1 MGLRAKEIVLGLDAQ
16 KAHERLKAS
25 HDHDSVSIVRRV
37 KSLRF
42 SLLADCQYGEVVKR
56 GRIPNALKLKHGLE
70 NLYVCDLP
78 SYWRL
83 LYTIVRVGDK
93 PSIVVVEI
101 VDHDAYNKWFPS
113 DR

>member
-1 MGLRAKEIVLGLDAQ
+1 MALRAKEVILGVDAQ
-16 KAHERLKAS
+16 RAYDNLNGS

-37 KSLRF
+37 KNLKLI
-42 SLLADCQYGEVVKR
+42 LLADCLYGEVVKK
-56 GRIPNALKLKHGLE
+56 GRIPNALRLRHGLE

-93 PSIVVVEI
+93 PCIVVVEI

>member
-1 MGLRAKEIVLGLDAQ
+1 MALRAKEIVLGVDAQ
-16 KAHERLKAS
+16 KAYENLKDS
-25 HDHDSVSIVRRV
+25 HDPGSVSVVRRV
-37 KSLRF
+37 KNLKSV
-42 SLLADCQYGEVVKR
+42 LLSDCLYGEVVKK
-56 GRIPNALKLKHGLE
+56 GKIPNALRLKHGLQ

-93 PSIVVVEI
+93 PRIVVVEI
-101 VDHDAYNKWFPS
+101 VSHDAYNKWFPS

>member
-1 MGLRAKEIVLGLDAQ
+1 MGLRAKEVVLALDAE
-16 KAHERLKAS
+16 KAYERLKEN

-37 KSLRF
+37 ESLKF
-42 SLLADCQYGEVVKR
+42 ILLADCQYSEVVKK
-56 GRIPNALKLKHGLE
+56 GRIPNPLRLKHGLE

-101 VDHDAYNKWFPS
+101 VDH
-113 DR
+113 